1 MLRGCGAMP
10 ADVAELRDSLA
21 LTDKRKE
28 RRVRIAGH
36 DVVIRQDPRPLS
48 TGMRMWS
55 SPFKMVAYMERGP
68 RARRRL
74 CPGIDLASARVCEL
88 GAGCSGLP
96 GLAFAIRG
104 ATVALT

>member
-1 MLRGCGAMP
+1 MSLTLN
-10 ADVAELRDSLA
+10 VAAQRDILA
-21 LTDKRKE
+21 LTDPRKE

-36 DVVIRQDPRPLS
+36 DFCIRQNPRPLS

-55 SPFKMVAYMERGP
+55 SAFKMVEYMERGP
-68 RARRRL
+68 RAVRRL
-74 CPGIDLASARVCEL
+74 CPGFDFKSAFRVCEL

-104 ATVALT
+104 ATVTLT